1 MNEILNG
8 EESLLGRQ
16 GMGEEIQGNAGTE
29 SA

>member
-16 GMGEEIQGNAGTE
+16 GMREEIQDNADTE
-29 SA
+29 SG